1 VLAVAVRVV
10 NRLHEELVFARR
22 VRVLAT
28 RLATMIDKGARVLDV
43 GCGDGAVTRTLLDL
57 RPDLSV
63 EGVDVLVRP
72 ETHIPVTA
80 FDGANLPYRAHSFD
94 NVMFVD
100 VLHHTDDPRS
110 LLTEARR
117 VARSGIVVKDHIV
130 TGPGAV
136 ATLRLMDWI
145 GNAHHGVSLPY
156 YYWREER
163 WRQCFDELDLR
174 IERWERSL
182 RLYPVP
188 AHWVFDR
195 RLHMLCRLVAR

>member
-43 GCGDGAVTRTLLDL
+43 GCGDGTVTRTLLDL

-80 FDGANLPYRAHSFD
+80 F
-94 NVMFVD
+94 
-100 VLHHTDDPRS
+100 
-110 LLTEARR
+110 RR

-130 TGPGAV
+130 TGRGAV